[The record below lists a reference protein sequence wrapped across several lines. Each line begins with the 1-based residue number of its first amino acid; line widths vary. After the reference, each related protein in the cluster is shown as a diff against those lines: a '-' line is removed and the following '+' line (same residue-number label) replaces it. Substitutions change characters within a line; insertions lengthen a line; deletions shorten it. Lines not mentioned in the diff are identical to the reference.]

1 MSPRHPASDPQPNH
15 PDPAEAPGHPSP
27 ASADPIPDPWPAPHR
42 GTERPVHAVVAVPGS
57 KSLTNRHLLLAAVA
71 DAPMRIRGA
80 LDSRDSRLMIEAL
93 RALGARIRT
102 QGRDLLITPVPEEP
116 SDEPAVIDAG
126 LAGTVMRF
134 IPPLAAALGRGIVLD
149 GDAAA
154 RRRPM
159 GPVLEA
165 VRQLGARVHEDGESG
180 ALPVRIEPGAGE
192 AAPELRIDASGS
204 SQFLSGVLLAAALL
218 PQGLTVRHVGAE
230 LPSVPHVRM
239 TVQVLAEY
247 GIDVAH
253 PDPATWVVP
262 AGRPRAHDAVIEPDL
277 SNAGPFL
284 AAAVVTGGE
293 VQIPDWPQRTTQGG
307 DAWRELLPRFGA
319 SVHRTPDGGLRV
331 TGPEGG
337 AGALTAPGEIDLRA
351 AGEIAPTVAAIAALC
366 PGTTRLSGIAHL
378 RGHETDR
385 LAALA
390 AELTRLGARTEE
402 TDDGLVITGPAHR
415 AARMRTYEDHRMAT
429 AAAVLGLIVPG
440 VLVEDIGTTGKTLPD
455 FPGLWRRMLGQE
467 RA

>member
-1 MSPRHPASDPQPNH
+1 MSPRHPASDPQPHH
-15 PDPAEAPGHPSP
+15 PDPAGVTEHTTS

-42 GTERPVHAVVAVPGS
+42 GTEGPVRAVVAVPGS
-57 KSLTNRHLLLAAVA
+57 KSLTNRHLLLAAIA

-80 LDSRDSRLMIEAL
+80 LDSRDSRLMIDAL
-93 RALGARIRT
+93 RALGARIE
-102 QGRDLLITPVPEEP
+102 QEGRDLLITPVPEEP
-116 SDEPAVIDAG
+116 SGQPAVIDAG
-126 LAGTVMRF
+126 LAGTIMRF
-134 IPPLAAALGRGIVLD
+134 IPPLAAALGRGLVLD

-154 RRRPM
+154 RKRPM

-165 VRQLGARVHEDGESG
+165 VRQLGARVHEDGEAG
-180 ALPVRIEPGAGE
+180 ALPVRIVPGTGP
-192 AAPELRIDASGS
+192 AASELRIDASGS

-218 PQGLTVRHVGAE
+218 PGGLTVRHVGE
-230 LPSVPHVRM
+230 QLPSVPHVRM

-253 PDPATWVVP
+253 PDPTTWVVP

-284 AAAVVTGGE
+284 AAAVVTGGDVE
-293 VQIPDWPQRTTQGG
+293 IPDWPQRTTQGG

-319 SVHRTPDGGLRV
+319 SVRRTPDGGLRV
-331 TGPEGG
+331 TGPAGG
-337 AGALTAPGEIDLRA
+337 ARALTAPGEIDLRA

-390 AELTRLGARTEE
+390 AELTRLGAGTEE
-402 TDDGLVITGPAHR
+402 TADGLVITGPAHR

-440 VLVEDIGTTGKTLPD
+440 VLVENVATTGKTLPD
-455 FPGLWRRMLGQE
+455 FPGLWRRMLGEE